1 MRMYHIQTF
10 NHIAQEGLNLFD
22 QRYSINVSENPDA
35 IILRSHILKNHIF
48 SPNLKAIARAG
59 VGINNIPVD
68 KATENGIVVFNT
80 PGANANAVKEMVIA
94 GMLLSSR
101 PILQSHLWLK
111 TLESKNLEKDIENHK
126 SQFKGYELEGKTL
139 GVIGLGNIGSMVAN
153 DAYRLGMNVIGYD
166 PYVSVHTAWNI
177 SRRVKR
183 ALSLD
188 EILQD
193 SDIIS
198 IHIPLNQDTKNYIS
212 TSEIKKMKE
221 GVILLNFSRRELID
235 KDALLKALNTHHIK
249 NYVTDFPDQD
259 LLKIKNVLTF
269 PHLGAST
276 FEAELNCAKAAVRTL
291 IHFLETGN
299 IINSVNFP
307 DMELTFNSSTRFTII
322 HKNIP
327 KMLGRIS
334 NIAGKFNVNIENMMN
349 RNSGEYAYTIV
360 DIKEQQPETIYNL
373 NDALSKIDGVIKTR
387 IIHNSK

>member
-1 MRMYHIQTF
+1 
-10 NHIAQEGLNLFD
+10 
-22 QRYSINVSENPDA
+22 
-35 IILRSHILKNHIF
+35 
-48 SPNLKAIARAG
+48 
-59 VGINNIPVD
+59 
-68 KATENGIVVFNT
+68 
-80 PGANANAVKEMVIA
+80 
-94 GMLLSSR
+94 
-101 PILQSHLWLK
+101 
-111 TLESKNLEKDIENHK
+111 
-126 SQFKGYELEGKTL
+126 
-139 GVIGLGNIGSMVAN
+139 
-153 DAYRLGMNVIGYD
+153 
-166 PYVSVHTAWNI
+166 
-177 SRRVKR
+177 
-183 ALSLD
+183 
-188 EILQD
+188 
-193 SDIIS
+193 
-198 IHIPLNQDTKNYIS
+198 
-212 TSEIKKMKE
+212 MKE

-307 DMELTFNSSTRFTII
+307 DIELTFNSSTRFTII

>member
-1 MRMYHIQTF
+1 MYHIQTF

>member
-1 MRMYHIQTF
+1 MYHIQTF

-111 TLESKNLEKDIENHK
+111 TLESKNLEKEVENHK

-188 EILQD
+188 EILHE

-291 IHFLETGN
+291 IHFLDTGN

>member
-1 MRMYHIQTF
+1 MYHIQTF

-35 IILRSHILKNHIF
+35 IILRSHILKNHTF

-68 KATENGIVVFNT
+68 KATENGVVVFNT

-111 TLESKNLEKDIENHK
+111 TLESKNLEKEVENHK

-188 EILQD
+188 EILHE

>member
-35 IILRSHILKNHIF
+35 IILRSHILKNHTF
-48 SPNLKAIARAG
+48 NPNLKAIARAG

-68 KATENGIVVFNT
+68 KATENGVVVFNT

-111 TLESKNLEKDIENHK
+111 TLESKNLEKDVENHK

-188 EILQD
+188 EILQE

>member
-1 MRMYHIQTF
+1 MYHIQTF

-111 TLESKNLEKDIENHK
+111 TLESKNLEKEVENHK

-188 EILQD
+188 EILHE

>member
-1 MRMYHIQTF
+1 MYHIQTF

-35 IILRSHILKNHIF
+35 IILRSHILKNHTF

-68 KATENGIVVFNT
+68 KATENGVVVFNT

-111 TLESKNLEKDIENHK
+111 TLESKNLEKDVENHK

-188 EILQD
+188 EILQE

>member
-1 MRMYHIQTF
+1 MYHIQTF

-35 IILRSHILKNHIF
+35 IILRSHILKNHTF

-68 KATENGIVVFNT
+68 KATENGVVVFNT

-111 TLESKNLEKDIENHK
+111 TLESKNLEKDVENHK

-188 EILQD
+188 EILQE

-221 GVILLNFSRRELID
+221 CVILLNFSRRELID

>member
-1 MRMYHIQTF
+1 MYHIQTF

-35 IILRSHILKNHIF
+35 IILRSHILKNHTF

-59 VGINNIPVD
+59 VGINNMPVD
-68 KATENGIVVFNT
+68 KATENGVVVFNT

-111 TLESKNLEKDIENHK
+111 TLESKNLEKEVENHK

-188 EILQD
+188 EILHE

>member
-1 MRMYHIQTF
+1 MYHIQTF

-35 IILRSHILKNHIF
+35 IILRSHILKNHTF
-48 SPNLKAIARAG
+48 NPNLKAIARAG

-68 KATENGIVVFNT
+68 KATENGVVVFNT

-111 TLESKNLEKDIENHK
+111 TLESKNLEKDVENHK

-188 EILQD
+188 EILQE

-221 GVILLNFSRRELID
+221 CVILLNFSRRELID
-235 KDALLKALNTHHIK
+235 KDALLKSLNTHHIK

>member
-1 MRMYHIQTF
+1 MYHIQTF

-35 IILRSHILKNHIF
+35 IILRSHILKNHTF
-48 SPNLKAIARAG
+48 NPNLKAIARAG

-68 KATENGIVVFNT
+68 KATENGVVVFNT

-111 TLESKNLEKDIENHK
+111 TLESKNLEKDVENHK

-188 EILQD
+188 EILQE

>member
-1 MRMYHIQTF
+1 MYHIQTF

-35 IILRSHILKNHIF
+35 IILRSHILKNHTF

-111 TLESKNLEKDIENHK
+111 TLESKNLEKDVENHK

-188 EILQD
+188 EILQE

>member
-1 MRMYHIQTF
+1 MYHIQTF
-10 NHIAQEGLNLFD
+10 NHIAHDGLNLFD
-22 QRYSINVSENPDA
+22 KRYSINVSNDPDA
-35 IILRSHILKNHIF
+35 ILLRSHNLQNHIF
-48 SPNLKAIARAG
+48 NPEIKAIARAG
-59 VGINNIPVD
+59 VGINNIPV
-68 KATENGIVVFNT
+68 KMATEHGIVVFNT

-111 TLESKNLEKDIENHK
+111 TLESNDLEKDVENHK

-166 PYVSVHTAWNI
+166 PYVSIHTAWNI

-183 ALSLD
+183 ALTID
-188 EILQD
+188 EILKE
-193 SDIIS
+193 SEIIS
-198 IHIPLNQDTKNYIS
+198 IHIPLNQETKNYIGAA
-212 TSEIKKMKE
+212 EISKMKE
-221 GVILLNFSRRELID
+221 GVILLNFSRSELIN
-235 KDALLKALNTHHIK
+235 KDALIKALNAHHIK
-249 NYVTDFPDQD
+249 NYVSDFPDLD
-259 LLKIKNVLTF
+259 LLNVENVLTF

-276 FEAELNCAKAAVRTL
+276 YEAELNCAKAAVRTL
-291 IHFLETGN
+291 KYFLETGN

-307 DMELTFNSSTRFTII
+307 HMELAFNSPTRFTIF

-360 DIKEQQPETIYNL
+360 DIKDQQLETIYRLKEAFDNI
-373 NDALSKIDGVIKTR
+373 NGVIKTR
-387 IIHNSK
+387 IIYNNN

>member
-1 MRMYHIQTF
+1 MYHIQTF

-68 KATENGIVVFNT
+68 KATENGVVVFNT

-111 TLESKNLEKDIENHK
+111 TLESKNLEKDVENHK

>member
-1 MRMYHIQTF
+1 MYHIQTF

-68 KATENGIVVFNT
+68 KATENGVVVFNT

-111 TLESKNLEKDIENHK
+111 TLESKNLEKEVENHK

-188 EILQD
+188 EILHE